1 MRGYPEK
8 QELSEASYNEKTA
21 EKLWKKSEE
30 LTVTEFKIQN

>member
-8 QELSEASYNEKTA
+8 QELSEASYNEKTT

-30 LTVTEFKIQN
+30 LTGTEFKIQN